1 VPKQYT
7 HIPELLLKIFE
18 KRISSGGTVNRRI
31 GLLGEDPRRI
41 TPNIAP
47 VHPPSVKSLVEA
59 QKSRF

>member
-31 GLLGEDPRRI
+31 GLLGEDPRKI
-41 TPNIAP
+41 TLLRHIN
-47 VHPPSVKSLVEA
+47 
-59 QKSRF
+59 QDFRD